1 MKKIKE
7 FIKTF
12 IKEANDYSSL
22 YFFALC
28 VIIGLLLWVFAGYLV
43 ISQHNKISDLK
54 KSNKAT
60 IKQSEKVIF
69 EQQKEIQKLKKDVI
83 IHSIVAD
90 SSIAKANR
98 LSKKQAILQV
108 ELSRIDSVVNEFSEV
123 DIDRYWSK
131 RK

>member
-1 MKKIKE
+1 MQKIKE
-7 FIKTF
+7 LLAKFESAIDLKLLIPIFIVSIFGLTIITLLNHKNHQL
-12 IKEANDYSSL
+12 ND
-22 YFFALC
+22 
-28 VIIGLLLWVFAGYLV
+28 I
-43 ISQHNKISDLK
+43 K

-69 EQQKEIQKLKKDVI
+69 EQQKEIQKLKKDVVL
-83 IHSIVAD
+83 HSIIAD

-98 LSKKQAILQV
+98 LSKKQVILQV
-108 ELSRIDSVVNEFSEV
+108 ELSRIDSVVNTFDEV

>member
-7 FIKTF
+7 FTKNWNWKEYVLILEIVVF
-12 IKEANDYSSL
+12 IS
-22 YFFALC
+22 
-28 VIIGLLLWVFAGYLV
+28 IIPIL
-43 ISQHNKISDLK
+43 
-54 KSNKAT
+54 T
-60 IKQSEKVIF
+60 IKSYNKDKQIEKLNKEYIKKSEKVIF
-69 EQQKEIQKLKKDVI
+69 EQQKEIQKLKKDVVL
-83 IHSIVAD
+83 HSIIAD

-98 LSKKQAILQV
+98 LSKKQVILQV

>member
-7 FIKTF
+7 FIKAF
-12 IKEANDYSSL
+12 IEEANKYSPL

-28 VIIGLLLWVFAGYLV
+28 VIVGLLLWVFAGYLV

-54 KSNKAT
+54 KSNKST

-69 EQQKEIQKLKKDVI
+69 EQQKEIQKLKKDVVL
-83 IHSIVAD
+83 HSIIAD

-98 LSKKQAILQV
+98 LSKKQVILQV